1 MFYYFCLVNIAKM
14 SAFFYWIEDLFV
26 NVLFAP
32 YDFFRFM
39 ENWWGANTIN
49 WLFMIIGFLAMVY
62 WMGQL
67 KIFNDNGEEDKS
79 STSHSYL

>member
-1 MFYYFCLVNIAKM
+1 M

-32 YDFFRFM
+32 FDFFRFM
-39 ENWWGANTIN
+39 ENWWGSNTLN
-49 WLFMIIGFLAMVY
+49 WIFMIIGFVAMVY

-79 STSHSYL
+79 ITSHSYI